1 MHHLSTGNS
10 KPSEANAGLAYSLL
24 AYFWWG
30 FAALFWKQLTGVAPL
45 EILAHRI
52 LWSFI
57 FLIPL
62 FSKRRVREQCAS
74 VFKRGSNDW
83 IFILVGTLLIGV
95 NWGAFILAMVT
106 ERILEASLGYFIAPL
121 TFVGLG
127 VWFLHERL
135 NRNQRVA
142 VLLAAAAISLLWFR
156 LGTLPW
162 IALCLAFTFT
172 LYGLCK
178 RKISID
184 ASLTVAFE
192 TGLLCLPALAY
203 LYLYGTRHDLVT
215 WALLISSGPVTLLPQ
230 VWFTLGARRVPFSVM
245 GFLQYIAPMM
255 NFLIALFVYHEP
267 FDEVRMLTF
276 GLIWVGLLIY
286 TADIVTR
293 RRTALR
299 AAKLRSA

>member
-1 MHHLSTGNS
+1 MRLLSNGNS
-10 KPSEANAGLAYSLL
+10 KPSEARIGLAYSLL

-30 FAALFWKQLTGVAPL
+30 FAALFWKKLTGVPPL

-52 LWSFI
+52 LWSFV

-62 FSKRRVREQCAS
+62 FFKKRIREQCAG
-74 VFKRGSNDW
+74 VFARGSHDW
-83 IFILVGTLLIGV
+83 IYILLGTILIGF
-95 NWGAFILAMVT
+95 NWGSFILAMVT

-135 NRNQRVA
+135 NRNQQIA
-142 VLLAAAAISLLWFR
+142 VLLATIAISLLWFR

-172 LYGLCK
+172 FYGLFK

-184 ASLTVAFE
+184 ASLTVALE
-192 TGLLCLPALAY
+192 TGLLALPAL
-203 LYLYGTRHDLVT
+203 LYLRAYGTGHDLIT
-215 WALLISSGPVTLLPQ
+215 WALLIASGPVTLLPQ
-230 VWFTLGARRVPFSVM
+230 VWFTLGARRVPFSIM

-255 NFLIALFVYHEP
+255 NFLIGLFIYHEP

-276 GLIWVGLLIY
+276 SLIWLGLFIY
-286 TADIVTR
+286 TGDMIAR
-293 RRTALR
+293 RRIAGR
-299 AAKLRSA
+299 EAKLKSA

>member
-1 MHHLSTGNS
+1 MRLLSNGNS
-10 KPSEANAGLAYSLL
+10 KPSEARIGLAYSLL

-30 FAALFWKQLTGVAPL
+30 FAALFWKRLTGVAPL

-62 FSKRRVREQCAS
+62 FFKQRVREQCAS
-74 VFKRGSNDW
+74 VFEKGSRDW
-83 IFILVGTLLIGV
+83 IYIVLGTVLIGF

-135 NRNQRVA
+135 NRNQRLA
-142 VLLAAAAISLLWFR
+142 VLLATVAISLLWFR

-172 LYGLCK
+172 FYGLFK

-192 TGLLCLPALAY
+192 TGLLSLPALAY
-203 LYLYGTRHDLVT
+203 LYFYSTPHNLMT
-215 WALLISSGPVTLLPQ
+215 WALLIASGPVTLLPQ
-230 VWFTLGARRVPFSVM
+230 VWFTLGARRVPFTVM

-255 NFLIALFVYHEP
+255 NFLIALFIYHEP

-286 TADIVTR
+286 TADMIAR
-293 RRTALR
+293 RRTATR
-299 AAKLRSA
+299 EAKLKSA